1 MHRLRERIQQEES
14 GFTLIEL
21 LAVVVIIGFLAAI
34 ALPNFV
40 GQRSKGQDAS
50 AKTDARNL
58 VTQLESCF
66 TDAGTYTGS
75 NAQAGATG
83 SCLSTNTGLT
93 IGTGMGAVEVQ
104 SPSATGYVV
113 IAHSKSG
120 GNFTITKT
128 NGVVTRSCTG
138 SGGGCYGSTW

>member
-1 MHRLRERIQQEES
+1 MLELRERIQREES

-21 LAVVVIIGFLAAI
+21 LAVVIIIGFLAAI

-40 GQRSKGQDAS
+40 GQRSKGWDAS
-50 AKTDARNL
+50 AKTNARNM
-58 VTQLESCF
+58 VSQLESCF

-75 NAQAGATG
+75 NAQTGATG
-83 SCLSTNTGLT
+83 TCLSTNTGLT
-93 IGTGMGAVEVQ
+93 IGTGQGAVEVQ
-104 SPSATGYVV
+104 SPSGTGYIV

-128 NGVVTRSCTG
+128 NGVTSRSCTG

>member
-1 MHRLRERIQQEES
+1 MLELRERIQREES

-21 LAVVVIIGFLAAI
+21 LAVVIIIGFLAAI

-50 AKTDARNL
+50 AKTGARNM
-58 VTQLESCF
+58 VSQLESCF

-75 NAQAGATG
+75 NAQTGAAGT
-83 SCLSTNTGLT
+83 CLSTNTGLT
-93 IGTGMGAVEVQ
+93 IGTGQGAVEVQ
-104 SPSATGYVV
+104 SPSGTGYVV

-128 NGVVTRSCTG
+128 NGVTSRSCAG